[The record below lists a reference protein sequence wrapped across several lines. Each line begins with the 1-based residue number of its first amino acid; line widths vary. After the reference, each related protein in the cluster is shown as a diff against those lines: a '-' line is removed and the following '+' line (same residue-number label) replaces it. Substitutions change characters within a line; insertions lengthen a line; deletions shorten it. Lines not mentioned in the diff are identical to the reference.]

1 MNIQVFVVL
10 RHPGIVDA
18 ELDSFIDVVGISL
31 FLDRLWHLQFG
42 NDLLR
47 CGLLHLGLVLML
59 GDVDLRL

>member
-18 ELDSFIDVVGISL
+18 ELDSFVDVVGISL
-31 FLDRLWHLQFG
+31 FLDRLWHLKFG

-59 GDVDLRL
+59 SDVDLRL